1 MSAVISV
8 RVNDQEAKVLA
19 KAAEIF
25 NCKVSSL
32 IKKCTF
38 ERLEDEYD
46 MKVFADYEAEKKAG
60 TLKTRPIGE
69 LWKELDL

>member
-8 RVNDQEAKVLA
+8 RVNDREAEVLA

-32 IKKCTF
+32 IRKFTF

-46 MKVFADYEAEKKAG
+46 MKVFADYEAEKEAG